1 MCGLV
6 MLNHFI
12 NSGKNLGFSEV
23 NGIFAKHL
31 SGVGLS
37 CIIFKKRGY
46 GLKKSKGESKKKIFF
61 YCKQKG
67 HNKH

>member
-6 MLNHFI
+6 MLNYFI

-46 GLKKSKGESKKKIFF
+46 GLKKSKGESKKFF
-61 YCKQKG
+61 FLLQTKRSQ
-67 HNKH
+67 